1 VFHRYKVVDGKPQ
14 NQFGLEEKA
23 LDRAYTLEVIAETH
37 EFWKT
42 LTSTGQKTV

>member
-1 VFHRYKVVDGKPQ
+1 MVDGKPQ